1 MDKGE
6 NKVGYQFEVDRSK
19 EAHAIEVTPTYMPD
33 GYTLNARNTPKGGK
47 WSDESTGGDISVYFY
62 NAAELDWLQ
71 RAGQNNFQ
79 ELLKDVHLKNMEIS
93 GMKTDVFVSDNFYTD
108 SDKSVKNLY
117 LFNEEYGYMV
127 CVWSESNLPAEELV
141 KIAEGLK
148 VNVLDTVVPYASKDE
163 IAKEKEADAAE
174 QKKQDE
180 MNQKGVTKDQIIA
193 IGQEVENPLEQGRAF
208 EDVRYTVEDVKVK
221 DALSLDEYPAEY
233 YVDYENEMAEWV
245 DPDGTLKPHDRYW
258 YPNMNMRDDNG
269 TLQKG
274 IGSKYVV
281 VKMKAVNHSDKAVG
295 KESDMGICL
304 APELTT
310 LEPRED
316 GNYSYPSS
324 YYYKGNENYH
334 LQWSAGMGNNYP
346 VYIDKMYHTEGIARI
361 KDAMFRPLEAGEE
374 LEYTLIYIMDE
385 DRLDQMY
392 LEFYPETATVGTGVS
407 VPYVKLAR

>member
-1 MDKGE
+1 
-6 NKVGYQFEVDRSK
+6 
-19 EAHAIEVTPTYMPD
+19 
-33 GYTLNARNTPKGGK
+33 
-47 WSDESTGGDISVYFY
+47 
-62 NAAELDWLQ
+62 
-71 RAGQNNFQ
+71 
-79 ELLKDVHLKNMEIS
+79 
-93 GMKTDVFVSDNFYTD
+93 
-108 SDKSVKNLY
+108 
-117 LFNEEYGYMV
+117 
-127 CVWSESNLPAEELV
+127 
-141 KIAEGLK
+141 
-148 VNVLDTVVPYASKDE
+148 
-163 IAKEKEADAAE
+163 
-174 QKKQDE
+174 
-180 MNQKGVTKDQIIA
+180 
-193 IGQEVENPLEQGRAF
+193 
-208 EDVRYTVEDVKVK
+208 
-221 DALSLDEYPAEY
+221 
-233 YVDYENEMAEWV
+233 MAEWV

-258 YPNMNMRDDNG
+258 YPDMNMRDDNG

-361 KDAMFRPLEAGEE
+361 KDAMFRPLQAGEE